1 MKYFS
6 CTGYWTDDGTGGE
19 SPSSHFNNMI
29 VCDGEWN
36 GIEDASDERIFFY
49 TDGLPVVGNHGEFV
63 ITTAYEIWQRTTEEA

>member
-29 VCDGEWN
+29 VCDGEWD
-36 GIEDASDERIFFY
+36 GVEDAKDERIFFY